1 MTVYKI
7 PLPKPDINCRYAIKD
22 IFSTYEAYRESSDEI
37 PFMRGINSIQLMKTN
52 EKWLIINIYWMQES
66 DIYEIPKKYLNN

>member
-1 MTVYKI
+1 
-7 PLPKPDINCRYAIKD
+7 
-22 IFSTYEAYRESSDEI
+22 
-37 PFMRGINSIQLMKTN
+37 MKTN